1 MIELLQLAGLK
12 KEMEDVALRLLVF
25 TLAII
30 LLDQFSK
37 IMVQQFMHPRQSIV
51 LIQNFLSFTYLEN
64 PGAAFGIFPHR
75 TMLFIIITVAVI
87 LFIIY
92 YFRNL
97 PHQYFFMRLG
107 LVLQLAGAVGNL
119 VDRIRLGHVI
129 DFINLSFWPPVF
141 NVADVAI
148 AVGIIVFVYSFWK
161 KEITL
166 QEEI

>member
-1 MIELLQLAGLK
+1 M
-12 KEMEDVALRLLVF
+12 RLLVV
-25 TLAII
+25 TLGII
-30 LLDQFSK
+30 ILDQFTK
-37 IMVQQFMHPRQSIV
+37 VLVQNFMYRGESVV

-64 PGAAFGIFPHR
+64 PGAAFGIFPYR
-75 TMLFIIITVAVI
+75 TTLFIIVTIAVI
-87 LFIIY
+87 AFIFY

-97 PHQYFFMRLG
+97 PQHYRLMRLG
-107 LVLQLAGAVGNL
+107 LALQLAGAVGNL
-119 VDRIRLGHVI
+119 VDRIRMGYVV